1 MAFLPSLIK
10 IRSSHFSLALALL
23 LAALLAIWLLS
34 GSVYT
39 LATDAPEFTPT
50 SQKAERPA
58 VEVQLLQASTYHPR
72 IQVQGQLEP
81 NRQSTLTSRI
91 NGQVEAWHVR
101 QGQAVK
107 AGDLI
112 ITLDQEDRQAQL
124 QRAEADLKVAEANLQ
139 ATIRL
144 KSQNLSSETAL
155 LNQQAL
161 VASARAE
168 RDRVSMA
175 LQHTQIRAPFDGF
188 IESLPVEVGNSIQPG
203 DVLASLA
210 DTRSLKLSAHIPQQ
224 QASQLAEGLITEA
237 RLLDGDLLTGEIS
250 FVAHVADSAT
260 RSFRIEAQIDNPD
273 LQRVAGASATVNIL
287 LPAQTAHRFSP
298 ALLTLDSKGQTGVHL
313 INDEAVMAFMPVN
326 ILSLD
331 TSGVWV
337 SGLPPDINLVTQ
349 GAGFVTEGEQ
359 VRAVQ
364 VESD

>member
-1 MAFLPSLIK
+1 MAFLSSFNKL
-10 IRSSHFSLALALL
+10 RSSHFSLALALL

-39 LATDAPEFTPT
+39 LATDAPEFTPA
-50 SQKAERPA
+50 SQEAERPI
-58 VEVQLLQASTYHPR
+58 VEIQRLRASTYHPR

-91 NGQVEAWHVR
+91 NSQVEAWHVR

-112 ITLDQEDRQAQL
+112 ISLDQEDRQAQL
-124 QRAEADLKVAEANLQ
+124 QRAEADLRVAEANLR
-139 ATIRL
+139 ATDRL

-168 RDRVSMA
+168 RDRVSME
-175 LQHTQIRAPFDGF
+175 LQHTQIQAPFDGF
-188 IESLPVEVGNSIQPG
+188 IESLPIEVGNSIQPG
-203 DVLASLA
+203 DALASLA
-210 DTRSLKLSAHIPQQ
+210 DIRTLKLSARIPQQ

-260 RSFRIEAQIDNPD
+260 RSYRIEAKIHNPE
-273 LQRVAGASATVNIL
+273 LRRVAGASATVSLL

-298 ALLTLDSKGQTGVHL
+298 ALLSLDSTGQTGVYL
-313 INDEAVMAFMPVN
+313 INDEDIMEFMPAR

-337 SGLPPDINLVTQ
+337 SGLPAEIRLITQ
-349 GAGFVTEGEQ
+349 GAGFVREGEQ
-359 VRAVQ
+359 VTAVQ

>member
-1 MAFLPSLIK
+1 MAFLASLIK
-10 IRSSHFSLALALL
+10 IRSPHFSIALALL

-39 LATDAPEFTPT
+39 LVTDAPEFTPT
-50 SQKAERPA
+50 SQEAERPI
-58 VEVQLLQASTYHPR
+58 VEIQRLQASTYHPR
-72 IQVQGQLEP
+72 IQVQGQLKP

-91 NGQVEAWHVR
+91 NSQVEAWHVR

-112 ITLDQEDRQAQL
+112 ISLDQEDRQAQL
-124 QRAEADLKVAEANLQ
+124 QRAEANLRVAEANLR
-139 ATIRL
+139 ATERL
-144 KSQNLSSETAL
+144 QSQNLSSETAL

-168 RDRVSMA
+168 RDRASME
-175 LQHTQIRAPFDGF
+175 LQHTQIQAPFDGF
-188 IESLPVEVGNSIQPG
+188 IESLPIEVGNSIQPG
-203 DVLASLA
+203 DALASLA
-210 DTRSLKLSAHIPQQ
+210 DIRSLKLSADIPQQ

-260 RSFRIEAQIDNPD
+260 RSYRIEAQIDNPE
-273 LQRVAGASATVNIL
+273 LRRVAGASATVSLL

-298 ALLTLDSKGQTGVHL
+298 ALLSLDSNGRTGVFL
-313 INDEAVMAFMPVN
+313 INNEDIMEFIPVR

-337 SGLPPDINLVTQ
+337 SGLPADIKLITQ
-349 GAGFVTEGEQ
+349 GAGFVREGEP
-359 VRAVQ
+359 VTAVQ